1 MNRKIYTFR
10 NKCIEEE
17 NLELNDGTT
26 KIFLNATGTI
36 GEIDSEIKN
45 FLEYVETGKV
55 EGNFTCKVD
64 NRLKE
69 LKNREETGAEYMT
82 LELWLQDAKD
92 ESVFTEKLENLKH
105 LMKKMH
111 MNIEE
116 AMGILEVPEEDKAKY
131 KSALEKE

>member
-1 MNRKIYTFR
+1 
-10 NKCIEEE
+10 
-17 NLELNDGTT
+17 
-26 KIFLNATGTI
+26 
-36 GEIDSEIKN
+36 
-45 FLEYVETGKV
+45 
-55 EGNFTCKVD
+55 
-64 NRLKE
+64 
-69 LKNREETGAEYMT
+69 MT

-92 ESVFTEKLENLKH
+92 AAFDRGAFTKELENLKH